1 MAYIDKLTNKFNKA
15 KNAISS
21 LKGIS
26 SKLKSIQ
33 YESVSDTLGE
43 AKDSARELLSQR
55 QNALEKTLKGDSG
68 AKVYTNQNPE
78 QLGRHLIYP
87 MHDPLKNYI
96 TFDIMPRRQRKDGN
110 FYQHFGEKTVKI
122 KNATPNE
129 FIPENLEFTQKHSV
143 YKRNQ
148 ISLYI
153 PDTLIS
159 QSNVAYRNEGINQF
173 NRSVANILSAF
184 AEGGFG
190 EAYDK
195 GKGQVGA
202 LVTTFINQT
211 MNKLSGGITNLRG
224 GRAVNTQQEQLLDG
238 MQFRTFDF
246 TFDFYPKSQDEAIV
260 VKNIIKTFRQS
271 MLPDSYVANM
281 LAGVQI
287 GEESPES
294 QNAAYFNYPNVFRI
308 YFSGPMS
315 RHVDGFLPCVCQNA
329 QVDYTGGQKFSVM
342 EDGMPN
348 HIQLTLTFAEIK
360 IMTLGNYERIR
371 AGVSNDP
378 QLGSI
383 ESIEGDSYFY
393 SSAKTLSDVKAR
405 DLNSI
410 KISDADNFTDIDGDN
425 NG

>member
-21 LKGIS
+21 LKGIG

-68 AKVYTNQNPE
+68 AKVYMNKNPE
-78 QLGRHLIYP
+78 IMGQHYIYP

-110 FYQHFGEKTVKI
+110 FYQHFGEKTV
-122 KNATPNE
+122 T
-129 FIPENLEFTQKHSV
+129 FTDEEYEETRTEKHSV

-190 EAYDK
+190 EAYQT
-195 GKGQVGA
+195 GKGQVGE

-246 TFDFYPKSQDEAIV
+246 TFDFYPKSVDEASV
-260 VKNIIKTFRQS
+260 VKEIIKTFRQS

-281 LAGVQI
+281 LAGVNI

-315 RHVDGFLPCVCQNA
+315 KHVDGFLPCVCQNA

-360 IMTLGNYERIR
+360 IMTLGNYERIH
-371 AGVSNDP
+371 AGKGDYIQ

-383 ESIEGDSYFY
+383 ESVEGDSYFY

-410 KISDADNFTDIDGDN
+410 KVSDADNFTDIDGDI
-425 NG
+425 

>member
-21 LKGIS
+21 LKGIG

-68 AKVYTNQNPE
+68 AKVYTNKNPE
-78 QLGRHLIYP
+78 QIGQHLIYP

-110 FYQHFGEKTVKI
+110 FYQHFGEKTV
-122 KNATPNE
+122 T
-129 FIPENLEFTQKHSV
+129 FTDEEYEETRTEKHSV

-190 EAYDK
+190 EAYQT
-195 GKGQVGA
+195 GKGQVGE

-315 RHVDGFLPCVCQNA
+315 KHVDGFLPCVCQNA

-383 ESIEGDSYFY
+383 ESVEGDSYFY

-410 KISDADNFTDIDGDN
+410 KVSDADNFTDIEGDI
-425 NG
+425 

>member
-55 QNALEKTLKGDSG
+55 QNALEKTLKGRSG
-68 AKVYTNQNPE
+68 AKVYMDKNPE
-78 QLGRHLIYP
+78 IMGRHYIYP

-110 FYQHFGEKTVKI
+110 FYQHFGEKTV
-122 KNATPNE
+122 T
-129 FIPENLEFTQKHSV
+129 FTDEEYEETRTEKHSV

-173 NRSVANILSAF
+173 NRSVANILAAF

-190 EAYDK
+190 EAYQQ
-195 GKGQVGA
+195 GKGQVGS

-246 TFDFYPKSQDEAIV
+246 TFDFYPKSIDEASV
-260 VKNIIKTFRQS
+260 VKEIIKTFRQS

>member
-21 LKGIS
+21 LKGIG

-43 AKDSARELLSQR
+43 AKDSARELLSKR
-55 QNALEKTLKGDSG
+55 QNALEKTLKGRSG
-68 AKVYTNQNPE
+68 AKVYMDKNPE
-78 QLGRHLIYP
+78 IMGKHYIYP
-87 MHDPLKNYI
+87 KHDPLKNYI

-110 FYQHFGEKTVKI
+110 FYQHFGEKTV
-122 KNATPNE
+122 T
-129 FIPENLEFTQKHSV
+129 FTDEEYEETRTEKHSV

-190 EAYDK
+190 EAYQT
-195 GKGQVGA
+195 GKGQVGE

-246 TFDFYPKSQDEAIV
+246 TFDFYPKSVDEASV
-260 VKNIIKTFRQS
+260 VKEIIKTFRQS

-281 LAGVQI
+281 LAGVNI

-383 ESIEGDSYFY
+383 ESVEGDSYFY

-410 KISDADNFTDIDGDN
+410 EVSDADNFTDIDGDI
-425 NG
+425 

>member
-246 TFDFYPKSQDEAIV
+246 TFDFYPKSIDEASV
-260 VKNIIKTFRQS
+260 VKEIIKTFRQS

>member
-21 LKGIS
+21 LKGIG

-43 AKDSARELLSQR
+43 AKDSARELLSKR
-55 QNALEKTLKGDSG
+55 QNALEKTLKGRSG
-68 AKVYTNQNPE
+68 AKVYMDKNPE
-78 QLGRHLIYP
+78 IMGKHYIYP
-87 MHDPLKNYI
+87 KHDPLKNYI

-110 FYQHFGEKTVKI
+110 FYQHFGEKTV
-122 KNATPNE
+122 T
-129 FIPENLEFTQKHSV
+129 FTDEEYEETRTEKHSV

-190 EAYDK
+190 EAYQT
-195 GKGQVGA
+195 GKGQVGE

-315 RHVDGFLPCVCQNA
+315 KHVDGFLPCVCQNA

-383 ESIEGDSYFY
+383 ESVEGDSYFY

-405 DLNSI
+405 DLNKI
-410 KISDADNFTDIDGDN
+410 KISDADNFTDIDGD
-425 NG
+425 

>member
-21 LKGIS
+21 LKGIG

-68 AKVYTNQNPE
+68 AKVYTNKNPE
-78 QLGRHLIYP
+78 QIGRHLIYP

-110 FYQHFGEKTVKI
+110 FYQHFGEKTV
-122 KNATPNE
+122 T
-129 FIPENLEFTQKHSV
+129 FTDEEYEETRTEKHSV

-190 EAYDK
+190 EAYQT
-195 GKGQVGA
+195 GKGQVGE

-246 TFDFYPKSQDEAIV
+246 TFDFYPKSRDEADVI
-260 VKNIIKTFRQS
+260 KDII
-271 MLPDSYVANM
+271 
-281 LAGVQI
+281 
-287 GEESPES
+287 
-294 QNAAYFNYPNVFRI
+294 
-308 YFSGPMS
+308 
-315 RHVDGFLPCVCQNA
+315 
-329 QVDYTGGQKFSVM
+329 YT
-342 EDGMPN
+342 
-348 HIQLTLTFAEIK
+348 
-360 IMTLGNYERIR
+360 
-371 AGVSNDP
+371 
-378 QLGSI
+378 
-383 ESIEGDSYFY
+383 
-393 SSAKTLSDVKAR
+393 
-405 DLNSI
+405 
-410 KISDADNFTDIDGDN
+410 
-425 NG
+425 

>member
-33 YESVSDTLGE
+33 YESVADTLGE
-43 AKDSARELLSQR
+43 SKDTARQLLSKR
-55 QNALEKTLKGDSG
+55 QSALEKTLRGDSA
-68 AKVYTNQNPE
+68 AKVYANKNPE
-78 QLGRHLIYP
+78 QIGRHLIYP

-110 FYQHFGEKTVKI
+110 FYEHFGEKTVKI
-122 KNATPNE
+122 KNAAPNRL
-129 FIPENLEFTQKHSV
+129 IPEELEFTTKHSV

-159 QSNVAYRNEGINQF
+159 QANVAYRNEGINQF

-190 EAYDK
+190 EAYQA
-195 GKGQVGA
+195 GKGQVGQ

-224 GRAVNTQQEQLLDG
+224 GRAVNNQQEQLLDSVN
-238 MQFRTFDF
+238 FRTFDF
-246 TFDFYPKSQDEAIV
+246 TFDFYPKSREEASV
-260 VKNIIKTFRQS
+260 VKEIIKTFRQS

-281 LAGVQI
+281 LAGVKI

-315 RHVDGFLPCVCQNA
+315 AHVDGFLPCVCQNA
-329 QVDYTGGQKFSVM
+329 QVDYAGGQKFSVM

-348 HIQLTLTFAEIK
+348 HIQLNLTFAEIK

-383 ESIEGDSYFY
+383 DSVEGDSYHY

-410 KISDADNFTDIDGDN
+410 ELKEAPFTDIDGDD

>member
-21 LKGIS
+21 LKGIG

-55 QNALEKTLKGDSG
+55 QNALEKTLKGRSG
-68 AKVYTNQNPE
+68 AKVYMDKNPE
-78 QLGRHLIYP
+78 IMGQHYIYP

-110 FYQHFGEKTVKI
+110 FYQHFGEKTV
-122 KNATPNE
+122 T
-129 FIPENLEFTQKHSV
+129 FTDEEYEETRTEKHSV

-173 NRSVANILSAF
+173 NRSVANILAAF

-190 EAYDK
+190 EAYQQ
-195 GKGQVGA
+195 GKGQVGS

-315 RHVDGFLPCVCQNA
+315 KHVDGFLPCVCQNA

-383 ESIEGDSYFY
+383 ESVEGDSYFY

-410 KISDADNFTDIDGDN
+410 KVSDADNFKDIDGDN
-425 NG
+425 

>member
-1 MAYIDKLTNKFNKA
+1 MHRICKF
-15 KNAISS
+15 S
-21 LKGIS
+21 
-26 SKLKSIQ
+26 
-33 YESVSDTLGE
+33 
-43 AKDSARELLSQR
+43 
-55 QNALEKTLKGDSG
+55 
-68 AKVYTNQNPE
+68 
-78 QLGRHLIYP
+78 
-87 MHDPLKNYI
+87 
-96 TFDIMPRRQRKDGN
+96 F
-110 FYQHFGEKTVKI
+110 
-122 KNATPNE
+122 
-129 FIPENLEFTQKHSV
+129 

-190 EAYDK
+190 EAYQT
-195 GKGQVGA
+195 GKGQVGE

-281 LAGVQI
+281 LAGVNI

-315 RHVDGFLPCVCQNA
+315 KHVDGFLPCVCQNA

-383 ESIEGDSYFY
+383 ESVEGDSYLY
-393 SSAKTLSDVKAR
+393 K
-405 DLNSI
+405 
-410 KISDADNFTDIDGDN
+410 KI
-425 NG
+425 